1 VGCLKIHFQTNTEE
15 DTMTENI
22 EPQNNNTPLWKRAFG
37 FIQAMEEASEY
48 SPAERAVI
56 DLNKRVSE
64 LEGTIRNLENKTH

>member
-1 VGCLKIHFQTNTEE
+1 
-15 DTMTENI
+15 
-22 EPQNNNTPLWKRAFG
+22 
-37 FIQAMEEASEY
+37 MEEASEY